1 MSSAPENATAIM
13 PCPRSLL
20 DKVYETRKLGL
31 TSKICLPQIAVV
43 GDQSSG
49 KSTLLEY
56 ISGVTFPKD
65 SELCTCFVTEVRMRH
80 ADEFSARVL
89 VNGKVD
95 SRLKVP
101 ESKED
106 VASVIET
113 AKTLFMDGRKRVIY
127 DDILTVDL
135 SGPELPTLTL
145 VDLPGYIQ
153 ARALDQP
160 ETIVQDIENL
170 VQKYLAES
178 RPIILAVV
186 RSIGISEQM
195 RQSNT
200 FNNST
205 GRAKGLYRGIQNS
218 IEKLTD
224 VLSDQVEREFSGIK
238 KDLVQQKEE
247 LSQQLRALGPAIA
260 TDLEKSNLLQRNIN
274 HVMPQFKDLVDGHYG
289 AGDFDQDLDLRS
301 LLSISSPLITTL
313 FSTDSL

>member
-1 MSSAPENATAIM
+1 
-13 PCPRSLL
+13 
-20 DKVYETRKLGL
+20 
-31 TSKICLPQIAVV
+31 
-43 GDQSSG
+43 
-49 KSTLLEY
+49 
-56 ISGVTFPKD
+56 
-65 SELCTCFVTEVRMRH
+65 MRH

-135 SGPELPTLTL
+135 SGPELPMLTL

-153 ARALDQP
+153 TRALDQP
-160 ETIVQDIENL
+160 ETIVQDIEKL

-178 RPIILAVV
+178 RTIILAVV
-186 RSIGISEQM
+186 PVNRDFGTNAAIKHIQQFDGQGKRTLCASPLDITSSRIKVLRTAKRLRDETIEKESIFFARSPWSNIRLADRGIQD
-195 RQSNT
+195 
-200 FNNST
+200 
-205 GRAKGLYRGIQNS
+205 RGIQNL
-218 IEKLTD
+218 IERLTD
-224 VLSDQVEREFSGIK
+224 VLSDQVEREFSGIE

-247 LSQQLRALGPAIA
+247 LSEQLRALGPAIA

-274 HVMPQFKDLVDGHYG
+274 HVMQQFKDLIDGHYG
-289 AGDFDQDLDLRS
+289 AGDFDQDLYLRS
-301 LLSISSPLITTL
+301 LFSISSPLITTL
-313 FSTDSL
+313 FSTDSLCMYITSLSPQ